1 MTCEN
6 LFNKACEEKMQ
17 GHTEKAYELF
27 SEVVNQFPGTDSA
40 IYASEEMK
48 ELSVANTTEY
58 SYIPSYIEDE
68 IEKSDRLYEKACA
81 EKAKGNL
88 EKAYEIFAEIVNS
101 YPGTVSAI
109 YANGEMTG
117 LSVANA
123 TEIKEIPSYVED
135 DVARCERILDSAYE
149 KKVQGKSERAY
160 ELFAEVVHDFPGT
173 IFAIYANDEMMR
185 LSTENAEYIH
195 TLQRDK

>member
-81 EKAKGNL
+81 ERAKGNL

-123 TEIKEIPSYVED
+123 AEIKEIPSYVED
-135 DVARCERILDSAYE
+135 DVARCERILHSAYE
-149 KKVQGKSERAY
+149 KKAQGKSERAY

>member
-1 MTCEN
+1 
-6 LFNKACEEKMQ
+6 
-17 GHTEKAYELF
+17 
-27 SEVVNQFPGTDSA
+27 
-40 IYASEEMK
+40 MK

-149 KKVQGKSERAY
+149 KKSAGQVRKS
-160 ELFAEVVHDFPGT
+160 L
-173 IFAIYANDEMMR
+173 
-185 LSTENAEYIH
+185 
-195 TLQRDK
+195 

>member
-6 LFNKACEEKMQ
+6 LFNKACEEKIQ

-101 YPGTVSAI
+101 YPGTVSRR
-109 YANGEMTG
+109 
-117 LSVANA
+117 NA
-123 TEIKEIPSYVED
+123 RIWNAWRRPSIS
-135 DVARCERILDSAYE
+135 ARVRSAE
-149 KKVQGKSERAY
+149 EQPLMWLTWTALTMFSSFRT
-160 ELFAEVVHDFPGT
+160 AE
-173 IFAIYANDEMMR
+173 
-185 LSTENAEYIH
+185 
-195 TLQRDK
+195 

>member
-6 LFNKACEEKMQ
+6 LFNKACEEKIQ

-81 EKAKGNL
+81 E
-88 EKAYEIFAEIVNS
+88 NS
-101 YPGTVSAI
+101 
-109 YANGEMTG
+109 
-117 LSVANA
+117 
-123 TEIKEIPSYVED
+123 
-135 DVARCERILDSAYE
+135 RR
-149 KKVQGKSERAY
+149 
-160 ELFAEVVHDFPGT
+160 
-173 IFAIYANDEMMR
+173 
-185 LSTENAEYIH
+185 
-195 TLQRDK
+195 

>member
-123 TEIKEIPSYVED
+123 TAIKEIPSYVED

-149 KKVQGKSERAY
+149 KKAQGKSERAY

>member
-6 LFNKACEEKMQ
+6 LFNKACEEKIQ

-135 DVARCERILDSAYE
+135 DVARCARILDSAYE
-149 KKVQGKSERAY
+149 KKAQGKSERAY

>member
-1 MTCEN
+1 
-6 LFNKACEEKMQ
+6 MQ

>member
-6 LFNKACEEKMQ
+6 LFNKACEEKIQ

>member
-149 KKVQGKSERAY
+149 KKAQGKSERAY

-173 IFAIYANDEMMR
+173 IRYLR
-185 LSTENAEYIH
+185 
-195 TLQRDK
+195 K

>member
-6 LFNKACEEKMQ
+6 LFNKACEEKIQ

-149 KKVQGKSERAY
+149 KKARGKSERAY